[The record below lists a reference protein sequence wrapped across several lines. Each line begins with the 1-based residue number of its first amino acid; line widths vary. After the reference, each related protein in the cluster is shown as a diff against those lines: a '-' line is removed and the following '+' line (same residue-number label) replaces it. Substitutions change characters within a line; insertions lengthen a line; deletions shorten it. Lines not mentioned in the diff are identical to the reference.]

1 MKALKSN
8 ASWLTRLKGGLQKTR
23 KNLVGQLTEV
33 FKRHPSLD
41 EKLWENI
48 EEILLYADVGVQAT
62 LTIVERLRQVVY
74 EEKIQNSAD
83 LFDLLKKELIKILHS
98 ETPSGI
104 ILKDRPK
111 IIIVVGVNGTGKT
124 TTIAKI
130 AHRFIESDKKVLLA
144 AADTFRAAAIDQ
156 LDFWGEKVGATVIKH
171 QRRSDPAAVV
181 YDAIQASRARQI
193 DLLLIDTAGRLHT
206 YVNLMEELKKVKRI
220 AEREAQ
226 DAEVETLLVL
236 DATTGQNGIAQA
248 KLFNQ
253 TLTIDGIVLTKLD
266 GTAKGGIIIAIADEL
281 GIPIKLVGVGEEM
294 EDLLEFHPQ
303 EFVEALLAL

>member
-62 LTIVERLRQVVY
+62 LTIVERLRQAVY

-104 ILKDRPK
+104 ILKDKPK

-171 QRRSDPAAVV
+171 QRKSDPAAVV

-303 EFVEALLAL
+303 EFVEALLTL

>member
-1 MKALKSN
+1 MKTLKSN

-23 KNLVGQLTEV
+23 KNLLGQLTEV

-41 EKLWENI
+41 EELWEKI
-48 EEILLYADVGVQAT
+48 EEILLYADVGVKAT
-62 LTIVERLRQVVY
+62 LTIMERLKQGVR

-98 ETPSGI
+98 ETPSGL

-130 AHRFIESDKKVLLA
+130 AHRFIESNKKVLLA

-156 LDFWGEKVGATVIKH
+156 LEFWGEKVGATVIKH
-171 QRRSDPAAVV
+171 QRKSDPAAVV
-181 YDAIQASRARQI
+181 YDAVQASRARQI

-206 YVNLMEELKKVKRI
+206 YLNLMEELKKVKRI
-220 AEREAQ
+220 AEREARN
-226 DAEVETLLVL
+226 AEVETLLVL
-236 DATTGQNGIAQA
+236 DATTGQNGIVQA
-248 KLFNQ
+248 KLFNEA
-253 TLTIDGIVLTKLD
+253 LAIDGIVLTKLD
-266 GTAKGGIIIAIADEL
+266 GTAKGGIIIAIAGEL
-281 GIPIKLVGVGEEM
+281 GIPIKWVGVGEEM
-294 EDLLEFHPQ
+294 EDLHEFHPQ
-303 EFVEALLAL
+303 EFVEALLA